1 MNFSDIVTFTR
12 ASAAW
17 ERRSDGKYYSVGNNV
32 ARQADYIWNG
42 TALEKAGL
50 LIEGARTNL
59 VLQSHRV
66 DGLSPWG
73 LVGSPVLD
81 NTGLVA
87 LLNGKTPYRMTR
99 ATDSG
104 SEFIRQTIGTFGSAP
119 ECLSAIVEAGSAA
132 EIVLRLFDT
141 TAGLGVSTYVFNL
154 STGAVTVGTQTG
166 GTAQSAGAVKL
177 SGAGP
182 NGGATWLCYVVGT
195 PATSGNARQVHLYP
209 LGGTGEAGKSAII
222 HNVQHEIASFPSSPI
237 LTDAA
242 AVTRAADVA
251 TVATAGWFAD
261 GQAGSL
267 YVEAVFPDSAYADS
281 RWIANVD
288 DGSTANRHA
297 FYRNSTNGRL
307 YYLASKAGG
316 VEASINS
323 ASVVGAAGAHKFAIG
338 FAANDVAAYSN
349 GTQVGT
355 DSAFA
360 VPTGLTTLRLGSGVT
375 ATANLFG
382 YIRSLRYW
390 PRRLSNAELAALTT

>member
-261 GQAGSL
+261 GQAGTVL
-267 YVEAVFPDSAYADS
+267 VDFKFPDSSYSVS
-281 RWIANVD
+281 RRVFSLQSAAPATLVGLRRNATTGLLVVSSATFVLATGAAQVAGDYRAAIGIAGND
-288 DGSTANRHA
+288 AA
-297 FYRNSTNGRL
+297 FYLNG
-307 YYLASKAGG
+307 AQ
-316 VEASINS
+316 
-323 ASVVGAAGAHKFAIG
+323 
-338 FAANDVAAYSN
+338 VA
-349 GTQVGT
+349 T
-355 DSAFA
+355 DNTVT
-360 VPTGLTTLRLGSGVT
+360 VPTGVATLKLGNDEGG
-375 ATANLFG
+375 NELFG
-382 YIRSLRYW
+382 YLKNVRYW